1 MAAITLTLLIIII
14 ISLVIIQ
21 LNRGKKSD
29 TVFKPVVRD
38 EPPEIPVDDKKIER
52 AKDIVEKLDNDD
64 TISESTNKTIEVAK
78 KIIKQVETK
87 NTAIIAKVVKDQA
100 TAKKEASQAKV
111 VETQKKLKEL
121 DIKAAQSLQKIKSQR
136 DTVSKIN
143 TALDEVF
150 IRSQQEVA
158 EQEEKARLLKEEM
171 EEKKRQAELRIL
183 AAKQKA
189 EQAAKEKEE
198 RAAAF
203 KAKMEKYAEDKAAAE
218 AEVLE
223 KEKKAKQ
230 ARALEI
236 ALAKKAL
243 EAEAEAEMKR
253 VLEEQR
259 LLQEELK
266 EKELAE
272 LQEAEEVRQAQLEE
286 NRIQM
291 EEAKLK
297 REEQEAEA
305 AEAAEALAEKLQMEK
320 EEAEE
325 LRLAEEERLA
335 EIEAER
341 VAAEEE
347 AAAVLEE
354 ERQRQKE
361 MDAEAEELRLEQ
373 EDELRELEEERAA
386 EAAEAQEDYELEKT
400 EYDRLKDELAAE
412 EAEYLEDVKE
422 EARLSKLAY
431 DAEIAANTDDQSS
444 ALAENLTESETAA
457 ERLVE
462 QVEEIQETANTEAET
477 ATSLSESGTPR
488 AISGTTA
495 VAEPLKF
502 FCLSP
507 EPVPKLDENGNTIG
521 YYAYGDDMRD
531 INQPTTIPEERCE
544 QKRGVFDGQGNQIQG
559 AAAMGQSET
568 IETICTTH
576 YVPNPAYVPPSDW
589 DGVMDKEK
597 CDTIQGFNWKKRE
610 QVKLELT
617 EEQLKVVRL
626 RNRVSFLKMKLTI
639 SLTGWGITLTD
650 TEKQELA
657 EATEFLKSFD
667 ARNQAALGRVEF
679 KLGLPGYPYDPDGE
693 TSSHCVHDESDT
705 TFANVQ
711 NCITAGGYA
720 HHGTYTDEKM
730 LATLPLAEKAL
741 AVLAQETEEREA
753 RIKENDQRAY
763 QAMKQNEQRMADF
776 RARKERERAAY
787 LESLRRDCE
796 YEYSKTIKYGLAQYR
811 EAIKKS
817 ANAQFPQGTPKARAD
832 AQKLLGFDPSAQEC
846 RPCDPFTKEYLHI
859 IQEPSDPGKKSCPTE
874 KIRKTPC
881 TPVISCSEYTEK
893 MNATTRARHE
903 ALLALETKN
912 KAELKDLLVFARA
925 ESKARGSYE
934 RQVKRIDTVV
944 TASQKTRY
952 DTAVAEKKKAW
963 DDAKKKYNEEG
974 QKLFSAYYDEVVAIP
989 QQLQYCDIRQLTPN
1003 PFSLIRTKREDSLNK
1018 KYFGN
1023 DLPYDYAIR
1032 GEGVYI
1038 APEKFAILASTLP
1051 LKNLPRC
1058 GGSRFSGGIVRT
1070 GGPGSLKVE
1079 NGATSVTSTRSG
1091 ATIIDQYYGTC
1102 SVDAK
1107 EKYGNTYK
1115 GSGGNW
1121 AAVYDSGHGTTYILE
1136 KRRANRYSNGRVEH
1150 AKQEGSFAI
1159 EPGGKLVLL
1168 NAKTPTK
1175 EVHRTDENGNKLY
1188 AQKTVRTYNRCKTKV
1203 GRYKRCRGG
1212 YDYSR
1217 ENDTTKPI
1225 KEYTYY
1231 TRQSQRKELYNF
1243 NDTSKGYT
1251 LIANFATK
1259 DFWLVCTDGRYYSV
1273 ANNNVRRLDSSLK
1286 CKITQPVISNAI
1298 GGFKGMKKH
1307 IAQCFDRGG
1316 APGCTDVY
1324 RKRSRLETVMNDFKR
1339 ARYQGTVIYEN

>member
-1 MAAITLTLLIIII
+1 MVSAILTLLILITIG
-14 ISLVIIQ
+14 LVIIE
-21 LNRGKKSD
+21 LNHKKMD
-29 TVFKPVVRD
+29 NMFKPVVQD
-38 EPPEIPVDDKKIER
+38 EPLEIPVDVVKIER
-52 AKDIVEKLDNDD
+52 AKVIVDKLESGD
-64 TISESTNKTIEVAK
+64 TISETTDKTIEAAK
-78 KIIKQVETK
+78 KVIRQVETK
-87 NTAIIAKVVKDQA
+87 NTAIIAKTVKMQA
-100 TAKKEASQAKV
+100 TAKKEKSQAKV
-111 VETQKKLKEL
+111 VETQNKLKEL
-121 DIKAAQSLQKIKSQR
+121 DIKAAQSLQKIKTKR

-143 TALDEVF
+143 TALEEVVT
-150 IRSQQEVA
+150 RSQKEID

-171 EEKKRQAELRIL
+171 EEKKRQADLRIL
-183 AAKQKA
+183 AAKHKA
-189 EQAAKEKEE
+189 EQEKKEKEE

-203 KAKMEKYAEDKAAAE
+203 RDKMAKYAEDKAAAE

-243 EAEAEAEMKR
+243 EDEAAAEMKR

-259 LLQEELK
+259 MLQEELK
-266 EKELAE
+266 EGELRQIE
-272 LQEAEEVRQAQLEE
+272 EAEEARQVQLEE
-286 NRIQM
+286 NRVQM

-297 REEQEAEA
+297 REEEEAAA
-305 AEAAEALAEKLQMEK
+305 AEAAAALAEQIQMEK

-341 VAAEEE
+341 LAAEEE
-347 AAAVLEE
+347 AAAILEE
-354 ERQRQKE
+354 ERQRQEE
-361 MDAEAEELRLEQ
+361 MDKEAEELRLEQ
-373 EDELRELEEERAA
+373 EEEIRILEEERAA
-386 EAAEAQEDYELEKT
+386 EAAEALEDYELERK
-400 EYDRLKDELAAE
+400 EYEKLQEELKKE
-412 EAEYLEDVKE
+412 EEEYLENVEE
-422 EARLSKLAY
+422 EARLSKISY
-431 DAEIAANTDDQSS
+431 DAEIAADQADQED
-444 ALAENLTESETAA
+444 ALDEKRSESETAA
-457 ERLVE
+457 EELVE
-462 QVEEIQETANTEAET
+462 RVENIQESANVEAET
-477 ATSLSESGTPR
+477 ATSLSEASVSRPSRG
-488 AISGTTA
+488 ITA

-507 EPVPKLDENGNTIG
+507 EPVPKLDDNGNTIG
-521 YYAYGDDMRD
+521 YYAYGDNMRD
-531 INQPTTIPEERCE
+531 INQPMTIPEERCE
-544 QKRGVFDGQGNQIQG
+544 EKRGVFDGQGNEIKG

-568 IETICTTH
+568 TETICTTH

-597 CDTIQGFNWKKRE
+597 CDSIQGFNWKKRE
-610 QVKLELT
+610 QVKFELT
-617 EEQLKVVRL
+617 GEQEKVVRL
-626 RNRVSFLKMKLTI
+626 RNRVSFLNIKLNPSI
-639 SLTGWGITLTD
+639 MNLGIRLTD
-650 TEKQELA
+650 AEKQELA
-657 EATEFLKSFD
+657 EAKEFLKSFD

-693 TSSHCVHDESDT
+693 TSSHCLHDESDT
-705 TFANVQ
+705 TFTNVQ
-711 NCITAGGYA
+711 NCITAGGYL

-741 AVLAQETEEREA
+741 AILAKETEEREA
-753 RIKENDQRAY
+753 RMKANNQLAY
-763 QAMKQNEQRMADF
+763 QAMKQNEQKMADY
-776 RARKERERAAY
+776 RARKGRERAAY

-817 ANAQFPQGTPKARAD
+817 ANALFPQGTPKARAD
-832 AQKLLGFDPSAQEC
+832 AEKLLTFDPSAQEC

-859 IQEPSDPGKKSCPTE
+859 IKEPSDPGKKSCPTE

-912 KAELKDLLVFARA
+912 KGELKDLLVFARA
-925 ESKARGSYE
+925 ESKARDSYE
-934 RQVKRIDTVV
+934 RQVKRIDTVI

-989 QQLQYCDIRQLTPN
+989 QQLHYCNIRQLTPN

-1023 DLPYDYAIR
+1023 DLPYDYAIK
-1032 GEGVYI
+1032 GEGDYI

-1051 LKNLPRC
+1051 LKNLPAC
-1058 GGSRFSGGIVRT
+1058 GGSRFSGGIVTT
-1070 GGPGSLKVE
+1070 GGPGSLVVKD
-1079 NGATSVTSTRSG
+1079 GATSVTSTRSD
-1091 ATIIDQYYGTC
+1091 ATIKDSYYGTC
-1102 SVDAK
+1102 SADAK
-1107 EKYGNTYK
+1107 EKFGNTYK
-1115 GSGGNW
+1115 SSGGNW

-1136 KRRANRYSNGRVEH
+1136 KRRASKYFNGRVEH

-1159 EPGGKLVLL
+1159 EPGGKLVLIH
-1168 NAKTPTK
+1168 AKTPTK
-1175 EVHRTDENGNKLY
+1175 EIHRQDENGKKLY
-1188 AQKTVRTYNRCKTKV
+1188 GQKTVRTYNSCKTRV
-1203 GRYKRCRGG
+1203 GKNKQCRGG

-1217 ENDTTKPI
+1217 VDDTTKPV

-1231 TRQSQRKELYNF
+1231 TRWSNRKELYNF
-1243 NDTSKGYT
+1243 NDTGKGYT
-1251 LIANFATK
+1251 LIANFDTK
-1259 DFWLVCTDGRYYSV
+1259 DFWLICTDGRYYSV
-1273 ANNNVRRLDSSLK
+1273 ANNNVQRLDSSLK

-1307 IAQCFDRGG
+1307 IAECFDREG

-1324 RKRSRLETVMNDFKR
+1324 RERSRLETVMSDFRR
-1339 ARYQGTVIYEN
+1339 AGYQGTVIYEN

>member
-1 MAAITLTLLIIII
+1 MVTVTLTLLILVIIG
-14 ISLVIIQ
+14 LVIIQ

-29 TVFKPVVRD
+29 TVFKPVVQD

-52 AKDIVEKLDNDD
+52 AKSIVEKLESVDD
-64 TISESTNKTIEVAK
+64 SSVSTGETVEAAK

-100 TAKKEASQAKV
+100 TAKKEASQAKIA
-111 VETQKKLKEL
+111 ETQQKLKEL

-143 TALDEVF
+143 TALDEVAA
-150 IRSQQEVA
+150 RAQQETE

-183 AAKQKA
+183 VAKQKA
-189 EQAAKEKEE
+189 EQTAKEKEE

-354 ERQRQKE
+354 ERQRQEE

-386 EAAEAQEDYELEKT
+386 EAAEAQEDYELERA
-400 EYDRLKDELAAE
+400 EYDRLEEELATE
-412 EAEYLEDVKE
+412 EAQYLEDVKE

-431 DAEIAANTDDQSS
+431 DAEIAANEDDQSS
-444 ALAENLTESETAA
+444 ALAENLTESEAAA
-457 ERLVE
+457 EELAER
-462 QVEEIQETANTEAET
+462 VEEIQDTANAEAET
-477 ATSLSESGTPR
+477 ATSLSEAGVYRPSRG
-488 AISGTTA
+488 ITA

-521 YYAYGDDMRD
+521 YYAYGDNMRD
-531 INQPTTIPEERCE
+531 INQPMTIPEERCE
-544 QKRGVFDGQGNQIQG
+544 EKSGVFDGQGNEIKG
-559 AAAMGQSET
+559 AAAMGRSET
-568 IETICTTH
+568 TETICTTH

-597 CDTIQGFNWKKRE
+597 CDSIQGFNWKKRE

-617 EEQLKVVRL
+617 EEQVKVVRL
-626 RNRVSFLKMKLTI
+626 RNRVSFLNMKLSPSI
-639 SLTGWGITLTD
+639 INLGIRLTD
-650 TEKQELA
+650 AEKQELA
-657 EATEFLKSFD
+657 EAKEFLKSFD

-679 KLGLPGYPYDPDGE
+679 KLGLPGYPYNPDGE

-711 NCITAGGYA
+711 NCIAAGGYA

-741 AVLAQETEEREA
+741 AILAKETEEREA
-753 RIKENDQRAY
+753 RMKENNQRAY
-763 QAMKQNEQRMADF
+763 QAMKQNEQKMADY

-817 ANAQFPQGTPKARAD
+817 ANALFPQGTPKARAA
-832 AQKLLGFDPSAQEC
+832 AQKLLVIDTSAQEC

-859 IQEPSDPGKKSCPTE
+859 IKEPSDPGKKSCPTE

-881 TPVISCSEYTEK
+881 TPVISCSEYTGK
-893 MNATTRARHE
+893 MNATTRARHG
-903 ALLALETKN
+903 ALLALETNN
-912 KAELKDLLVFARA
+912 KGKLKDLLVFARA
-925 ESKARGSYE
+925 ESKARDSYE

-952 DTAVAEKKKAW
+952 DTAVAEKKKVW

-974 QKLFSAYYDEVVAIP
+974 QKLFSAYYGEVVSIP
-989 QQLQYCDIRQLTPN
+989 QQLQYCHIRQLTPN

-1023 DLPYDYAIR
+1023 DLPYDYAIK
-1032 GEGVYI
+1032 GEGDYI

-1058 GGSRFSGGIVRT
+1058 GGSRFSGDPVRT
-1070 GGPGSLKVE
+1070 GGPGSLKVKD
-1079 NGATSVTSTRSG
+1079 GATSVTSTRSG
-1091 ATIIDQYYGTC
+1091 ASIHDHYYGTC

-1107 EKYGNTYK
+1107 ENYGNTYK
-1115 GSGGNW
+1115 SPGGNW
-1121 AAVYDSGHGTTYILE
+1121 AAVYDSSDGTTYILE
-1136 KRRANRYSNGRVEH
+1136 ERLANRYSNGRVEH

-1168 NAKTPTK
+1168 HAKTPTK
-1175 EVHRTDENGNKLY
+1175 ETHRQDGNGKKLY
-1188 AQKTVRTYNRCKTKV
+1188 LQKTVRTYNRCKTRV
-1203 GRYKRCRGG
+1203 GRYKQCRGG
-1212 YDYSR
+1212 YDFSR
-1217 ENDTTKPI
+1217 EDDTTKPI
-1225 KEYTYY
+1225 KDYTYY

-1243 NDTSKGYT
+1243 NDKSKGYT
-1251 LIANFATK
+1251 LIANFDTK
-1259 DFWLVCTDGRYYSV
+1259 DFWLICTDGRYYSV

-1307 IAQCFDRGG
+1307 IAECLDRNG

-1324 RKRSRLETVMNDFKR
+1324 GKLARLETVMSGYRR
-1339 ARYQGTVIYEN
+1339 AGYQGTAIYEK

>member
-1 MAAITLTLLIIII
+1 MVTVTLTLLILVIIG
-14 ISLVIIQ
+14 LVIIQ

-29 TVFKPVVRD
+29 TVFKPVVQD

-52 AKDIVEKLDNDD
+52 AKSIVEKLESVDD
-64 TISESTNKTIEVAK
+64 SSVSTGETVEAAK
-78 KIIKQVETK
+78 KVIKQVETK
-87 NTAIIAKVVKDQA
+87 NTAIIAKAVKDQA

-111 VETQKKLKEL
+111 VETQQKLKEL
-121 DIKAAQSLQKIKSQR
+121 DIKAAQSLQKIKTKR

-143 TALDEVF
+143 TALEEVAA
-150 IRSQQEVA
+150 RAQQETE

-259 LLQEELK
+259 ILQEELK

-272 LQEAEEVRQAQLEE
+272 LQEAEEARQAQLEE
-286 NRIQM
+286 NRVQM

-297 REEQEAEA
+297 REEEEAAA
-305 AEAAEALAEKLQMEK
+305 AEAAAALAETIQMEK

-354 ERQRQKE
+354 ERQRQEE

-373 EDELRELEEERAA
+373 EEELRILEEERAA
-386 EAAEAQEDYELEKT
+386 EAAEALEDYELERE
-400 EYDRLKDELAAE
+400 EYKRLQEELKKDEE
-412 EAEYLEDVKE
+412 EYLEDAKE
-422 EARLSKLAY
+422 EARLSQISH
-431 DAEIAANTDDQSS
+431 DADIAANEQEQS
-444 ALAENLTESETAA
+444 AALDENLAESEATA
-457 ERLVE
+457 EELVKR
-462 QVEEIQETANTEAET
+462 VEEIQETANTEAET
-477 ATSLSESGTPR
+477 ATSLSETGVSRPSRG
-488 AISGTTA
+488 ITA

-507 EPVPKLDENGNTIG
+507 EPVPKLDDNGNTIG

-531 INQPTTIPEERCE
+531 INQPMTIPEERCE
-544 QKRGVFDGQGNQIQG
+544 EKRGVFDGQGNEIKG

-568 IETICTTH
+568 TETICTTH

-597 CDTIQGFNWKKRE
+597 CDSIQGFNWKKRE
-610 QVKLELT
+610 QVKYELT
-617 EEQLKVVRL
+617 EEQEKVVRL
-626 RNRVSFLKMKLTI
+626 RNRVSFLNMKLI
-639 SLTGWGITLTD
+639 PSLANLGIRLTD
-650 TEKQELA
+650 AEKQELA
-657 EATEFLKSFD
+657 EAKEFLKSFD

-679 KLGLPGYPYDPDGE
+679 KLGLPGYPYNPDGE

-711 NCITAGGYA
+711 NCIAAGGYA

-741 AVLAQETEEREA
+741 AILAKETEEREA
-753 RIKENDQRAY
+753 RMKANNRLAY
-763 QAMKQNEQRMADF
+763 QAMKQNEQKMADY
-776 RARKERERAAY
+776 RARKARERAAY
-787 LESLRRDCE
+787 LESLRHDCE
-796 YEYSKTIKYGLAQYR
+796 YEYSKTVKYGLAQYR

-817 ANAQFPQGTPKARAD
+817 ANALFPQGTPKARAD
-832 AQKLLGFDPSAQEC
+832 AQKLLVFDPSAQEC

-859 IQEPSDPGKKSCPTE
+859 IKEPSDPGKKSCPTE
-874 KIRKTPC
+874 KIRKTSC
-881 TPVISCSEYTEK
+881 TPVISCSEYTQK
-893 MNATTRARHE
+893 MNARTRARHE
-903 ALLALETKN
+903 ALMALETKN
-912 KAELKDLLVFARA
+912 KGVLKDLLVFARA

-934 RQVKRIDTVV
+934 RQVKRIDTVI

-989 QQLQYCDIRQLTPN
+989 QQLHYCHIRQLTPN

-1023 DLPYDYAIR
+1023 DLPYDYAIK
-1032 GEGVYI
+1032 GEGDYI

-1058 GGSRFSGGIVRT
+1058 GGNRFSGNVVKT
-1070 GGPGSLKVE
+1070 GGPGSLVVKD
-1079 NGATSVTSTRSG
+1079 GATSVTSTRSG
-1091 ATIIDQYYGTC
+1091 ATIKDSYYGTC
-1102 SVDAK
+1102 SADAK

-1115 GSGGNW
+1115 SSGGNW
-1121 AAVYDSGHGTTYILE
+1121 AAVYDSGHGKTYILE
-1136 KRRANRYSNGRVEH
+1136 KRRATRYFNGRVEH

-1168 NAKTPTK
+1168 HAKTPTK
-1175 EVHRTDENGNKLY
+1175 EIHRQDENGKKLY
-1188 AQKTVRTYNRCKTKV
+1188 GQKTVRTYNRCKTRV
-1203 GRYKRCRGG
+1203 GKYKRCRGG

-1217 ENDTTKPI
+1217 EDDTTKPV

-1231 TRQSQRKELYNF
+1231 TRWSNRKELYDF
-1243 NDTSKGYT
+1243 NDKSKGYT
-1251 LIANFATK
+1251 LIANFDTK
-1259 DFWLVCTDGRYYSV
+1259 DFWLICTDGRYYSV

-1307 IAQCFDRGG
+1307 IAECFDREG

-1324 RKRSRLETVMNDFKR
+1324 RERSRLETVMSDFRR
-1339 ARYQGTVIYEN
+1339 AGYQGTVIYEN

>member
-1 MAAITLTLLIIII
+1 MVTAILTLLILITVG
-14 ISLVIIQ
+14 LVIIQ
-21 LNRGKKSD
+21 LRGSKNVD
-29 TVFKPVVRD
+29 DNLKPVVQN
-38 EPPEIPVDDKKIER
+38 EPLEIPVDDVKIER
-52 AKDIVEKLDNDD
+52 AKSIVEKLESVDD
-64 TISESTNKTIEVAK
+64 SSVSTGETVEAAK

-87 NTAIIAKVVKDQA
+87 NTAIIAKVVKDQV
-100 TAKKEASQAKV
+100 TAKREASQAKV
-111 VETQKKLKEL
+111 VETQQKLKEL

-143 TALDEVF
+143 TALDEVAA
-150 IRSQQEVA
+150 RAQQETE

-320 EEAEE
+320 EEVEE

-373 EDELRELEEERAA
+373 EDEIRELEEERAA
-386 EAAEAQEDYELEKT
+386 EAAEAQEDYELERA
-400 EYDRLKDELAAE
+400 EYDRLKEELETE
-412 EAEYLEDVKE
+412 EAQYLEDVKE
-422 EARLSKLAY
+422 EARLSQISY
-431 DAEIAANTDDQSS
+431 DADIAANEQEQSAALDQ
-444 ALAENLTESETAA
+444 NLSESDAAA
-457 ERLVE
+457 ERLVQ
-462 QVEEIQETANTEAET
+462 QVDNIQESANVAAET
-477 ATSLSESGTPR
+477 ATSLSESGTPQ
-488 AISGTTA
+488 STGTATA
-495 VAEPLKF
+495 AEPLKF

-507 EPVPKLDENGNTIG
+507 DPVPKLDDNGNETG
-521 YYAYGDDMRD
+521 EYYAYGDDMRD
-531 INQPTTIPEERCE
+531 PNQPTTIPEERCE
-544 QKRGVFDGQGNQIQG
+544 EKYGAFDGDGNRIRGRG
-559 AAAMGQSET
+559 AIGREEWT
-568 IETICTTH
+568 TVCTTH
-576 YVPNPAYVPPSDW
+576 YVPNPGYVPPSDW
-589 DGVMDKEK
+589 DGIMDKEK
-597 CDTIQGFNWKKRE
+597 CDSIDGFNWTQRE
-610 QVKLELT
+610 
-617 EEQLKVVRL
+617 
-626 RNRVSFLKMKLTI
+626 
-639 SLTGWGITLTD
+639 G
-650 TEKQELA
+650 
-657 EATEFLKSFD
+657 
-667 ARNQAALGRVEF
+667 
-679 KLGLPGYPYDPDGE
+679 
-693 TSSHCVHDESDT
+693 TSSSQCLHDASDT
-705 TFANVQ
+705 SFAKVT
-711 NCITAGGYA
+711 NCITAGGYS
-720 HHGTYTDEKM
+720 HHGSYTDQKILDTMSRMDRWKTLREQANKEREKKR
-730 LATLPLAEKAL
+730 LETKRRAL
-741 AVLAQETEEREA
+741 AA
-753 RIKENDQRAY
+753 I
-763 QAMKQNEQRMADF
+763 KQNEDRLA
-776 RARKERERAAY
+776 AYKERVEKERAAY
-787 LESLRRDCE
+787 LESLRHDCE
-796 YEYSKTIKYGLAQYR
+796 YQYSKTVKTGLKSYI

-817 ANAQFPQGTPKARAD
+817 ATALHPQGTPKGRAD
-832 AQKLLGFDPSAQEC
+832 AQKLLGYDPSAQEC

-859 IQEPSDPGKKSCPTE
+859 IKEPSDPGKKSCPTE
-874 KIRKTPC
+874 NPRKTPC
-881 TPVISCSEYTEK
+881 TPVISCAEYTQK

-903 ALLALETKN
+903 ALLTLETKN

-934 RQVKRIDTVV
+934 RQVKRINTVV

-952 DTAVAEKKKAW
+952 DTAVAEKKKVW

-974 QKLFSAYYDEVVAIP
+974 QKLFDAYYDEVVAIP
-989 QQLQYCDIRQLTPN
+989 QQLQYCNIRSLTPN
-1003 PFSLIRTKREDSLNK
+1003 DFQLTTKAREDSLNK

-1023 DLPYDYAIR
+1023 ASPYDYTVR

-1038 APEKFAILASTLP
+1038 APDKFAILASTLP
-1051 LKNLPRC
+1051 LKNLPRSC
-1058 GGSRFSGGIVRT
+1058 GGNRFSGSPVANN
-1070 GGPGSLKVE
+1070 GPGYLSPPS
-1079 NGATSVTSTRSG
+1079 GSSVVVSSKSNEKIR
-1091 ATIIDQYYGTC
+1091 DNYYGTC
-1102 SVDAK
+1102 TVDAK
-1107 EKYGNTYK
+1107 EKYGTTLK
-1115 GSGGNW
+1115 SSGGNY
-1121 AAVYDSGHGTTYILE
+1121 AAVYDSNLGTTYILE
-1136 KRRANRYSNGRVEH
+1136 KRRASRYFNGRVEH
-1150 AKQEGSFAI
+1150 AKQQGSFAI

-1168 NAKTPTK
+1168 HAKK
-1175 EVHRTDENGNKLY
+1175 ARDEVHLKDGNGNLLY
-1188 AQKTVRTYNRCKTKV
+1188 GKKTTRTYDRCIRRV
-1203 GRYKRCRGG
+1203 GRMKRCQGG
-1212 YDYSR
+1212 YKYGQV
-1217 ENDTTKPI
+1217 NDTTKPV
-1225 KEYTYY
+1225 KRYTYHP
-1231 TRQSQRKELYNF
+1231 RQSQRTELYNF

-1259 DFWLVCTDGRYYSV
+1259 DFWLISTDGRYYSV

-1286 CKITQPVISNAI
+1286 CKITKPVISNAI
-1298 GGFKGMKKH
+1298 GGFRGMKKH
-1307 IAQCFDRGG
+1307 IAECFDRGSN
-1316 APGCTDVY
+1316 AGCTDVY
-1324 RKRSRLETVMNDFKR
+1324 GKLARLDSVIGGYNRSRYMGVNI
-1339 ARYQGTVIYEN
+1339 YQK

>member
-1 MAAITLTLLIIII
+1 MVTVTLTLLILVIIG
-14 ISLVIIQ
+14 LVIIQ

-29 TVFKPVVRD
+29 TVFKPVVQD

-52 AKDIVEKLDNDD
+52 AKSIVEKLESVDD
-64 TISESTNKTIEVAK
+64 SSVSTGETVEAAK

-100 TAKKEASQAKV
+100 TAKKEASQAKIA
-111 VETQKKLKEL
+111 ETQQKLKEL

-143 TALDEVF
+143 TALDEVAA
-150 IRSQQEVA
+150 RAQQETE

-305 AEAAEALAEKLQMEK
+305 AEAAEAFAEKLQMEK

-354 ERQRQKE
+354 ERQRQEE

-386 EAAEAQEDYELEKT
+386 EAAEAQEDYELERV
-400 EYDRLKDELAAE
+400 EYDRLKEELATD
-412 EAEYLEDVKE
+412 EAQYLEDAKE
-422 EARLSKLAY
+422 EARLSQISY
-431 DAEIAANTDDQSS
+431 DADIAANEQEQSATLDQN
-444 ALAENLTESETAA
+444 LAESEASA
-457 ERLVE
+457 EELVE
-462 QVEEIQETANTEAET
+462 RVEEIQETANAEAET
-477 ATSLSESGTPR
+477 ATSLSESGVSRPSR
-488 AISGTTA
+488 GITA

-507 EPVPKLDENGNTIG
+507 EPVPKLDDNGNTIG
-521 YYAYGDDMRD
+521 YYAYGDHMRD

-544 QKRGVFDGQGNQIQG
+544 EKSGVFDGQGNEIKG
-559 AAAMGQSET
+559 AAAVGRSET
-568 IETICTTH
+568 TETICTTH

-597 CDTIQGFNWKKRE
+597 CDSIQGFNWKKRE
-610 QVKLELT
+610 QVKYDLT
-617 EEQLKVVRL
+617 EEQMKVVRL
-626 RNRVSFLKMKLTI
+626 RNRVSFLNIKLSP
-639 SLTGWGITLTD
+639 SLINLGIRLTD
-650 TEKQELA
+650 AEKQELA
-657 EATEFLKSFD
+657 EAKEFLKSFD

-679 KLGLPGYPYDPDGE
+679 KLGLPGYPYNPGGE

-711 NCITAGGYA
+711 NCIAAGGYA

-741 AVLAQETEEREA
+741 AILAKETEEREA
-753 RIKENDQRAY
+753 RMKANNQLAY
-763 QAMKQNEQRMADF
+763 QAMKQNEQIMADY

-796 YEYSKTIKYGLAQYR
+796 YQYSKTVKTGLKNYI

-817 ANAQFPQGTPKARAD
+817 ATTLHPKGTPKARAD
-832 AQKLLGFDPSAQEC
+832 AEKLLGYDPSAQEC

-859 IQEPSDPGKKSCPTE
+859 IKEPSDPGKKSCPTE

-912 KAELKDLLVFARA
+912 KSELKDLLVFARA
-925 ESKARGSYE
+925 ESKARSSYE
-934 RQVKRIDTVV
+934 RQVKRIDTVI

-989 QQLQYCDIRQLTPN
+989 QQLHYCHIRQLTPN

-1023 DLPYDYAIR
+1023 DLPYDYAIK
-1032 GEGVYI
+1032 GEGDYI

-1058 GGSRFSGGIVRT
+1058 GGSRFSGGIVAT
-1070 GGPGSLKVE
+1070 GGPGSLVVKD
-1079 NGATSVTSTRSG
+1079 GATSVTSTRSG
-1091 ATIIDQYYGTC
+1091 ATIKDSYYGTC
-1102 SVDAK
+1102 SADAK
-1107 EKYGNTYK
+1107 EKFGNTYK
-1115 GSGGNW
+1115 SSGGNW
-1121 AAVYDSGHGTTYILE
+1121 AAVYDSSHGTTYILE
-1136 KRRANRYSNGRVEH
+1136 KRRANKYFNGRVEH

-1159 EPGGKLVLL
+1159 EPGGKLVLIH
-1168 NAKTPTK
+1168 AKTPTK
-1175 EVHRTDENGNKLY
+1175 EIHRQDGNGKKLY
-1188 AQKTVRTYNRCKTKV
+1188 VQKTVRTYNSCKTRV
-1203 GRYKRCRGG
+1203 GKYKRCRGG

-1217 ENDTTKPI
+1217 ADDTTKPI
-1225 KEYTYY
+1225 KDYTYY
-1231 TRQSQRKELYNF
+1231 TRGSNRKELYNF
-1243 NDTSKGYT
+1243 NDKGKGYT
-1251 LIANFATK
+1251 LIANFDTK
-1259 DFWLVCTDGRYYSV
+1259 DFWLICTDGRYYSV
-1273 ANNNVRRLDSSLK
+1273 TNNNVRRLDSSLK

-1316 APGCTDVY
+1316 VPGCTDVY
-1324 RKRSRLETVMNDFKR
+1324 GKRSRLETVMGDFNR
-1339 ARYQGTVIYEN
+1339 AGYQGTVIYEK

>member
-1 MAAITLTLLIIII
+1 MVTVTLTLLILVIIG
-14 ISLVIIQ
+14 LVIIQ
-21 LNRGKKSD
+21 LNRGNKSD
-29 TVFKPVVRD
+29 TVFKPVVQD

-52 AKDIVEKLDNDD
+52 AKSIVEKLESVDD
-64 TISESTNKTIEVAK
+64 ISVSTGETVEAAK

-87 NTAIIAKVVKDQA
+87 NTAIIAKVVKDQV

-111 VETQKKLKEL
+111 VETQQKLKEL

-143 TALDEVF
+143 TALDEVAA
-150 IRSQQEVA
+150 RAQQETE

-223 KEKKAKQ
+223 KEKKAEQ

-259 LLQEELK
+259 LLYEELK

-286 NRIQM
+286 NRILM

-361 MDAEAEELRLEQ
+361 MDAAAEELRLEQ

-386 EAAEAQEDYELEKT
+386 EAAQAQEDYELERV
-400 EYDRLKDELAAE
+400 EYDRLKEELAAE
-412 EAEYLEDVKE
+412 EAQYLEDVKE
-422 EARLSKLAY
+422 EARISKLAY
-431 DAEIAANTDDQSS
+431 DAEIAANEDDQSS
-444 ALAENLTESETAA
+444 ALAENLAESEAAA
-457 ERLVE
+457 EELVE
-462 QVEEIQETANTEAET
+462 RVEEIQETANAEADT
-477 ATSLSESGTPR
+477 ATSLSEAGVSRPSRG
-488 AISGTTA
+488 ITA
-495 VAEPLKF
+495 VAELPKF

-507 EPVPKLDENGNTIG
+507 EPIPKLDDNGNTIG
-521 YYAYGDDMRD
+521 YYAYGDYMRD
-531 INQPTTIPEERCE
+531 INQPMTIPEERCE
-544 QKRGVFDGQGNQIQG
+544 D
-559 AAAMGQSET
+559 
-568 IETICTTH
+568 ICTTH

-597 CDTIQGFNWKKRE
+597 CDSIQGFNWKKRE

-617 EEQLKVVRL
+617 EEQMKVVML
-626 RNRVSFLKMKLTI
+626 RNRVSFLNTI
-639 SLTGWGITLTD
+639 PNLAYLGIRLTD
-650 TEKQELA
+650 AQKQELA
-657 EATEFLKSFD
+657 EAKEFLKSFD

-679 KLGLPGYPYDPDGE
+679 KLGLPGYPYNPGAE
-693 TSSHCVHDESDT
+693 TSSHCLHDESDT
-705 TFANVQ
+705 TFTNVQ

-720 HHGTYTDEKM
+720 HYGTYTDEKM

-741 AVLAQETEEREA
+741 AILAEETEKREA
-753 RIKENDQRAY
+753 RMKANNQQAY
-763 QAMKQNEQRMADF
+763 QATKQNEQKMADY
-776 RARKERERAAY
+776 RAQKERERAAH

-796 YEYSKTIKYGLAQYR
+796 YEYSKTIKYGLAEYR

-817 ANAQFPQGTPKARAD
+817 ANALFPQGTPKARAD
-832 AQKLLGFDPSAQEC
+832 AEKLLAFDTSAQEC

-859 IQEPSDPGKKSCPTE
+859 IKEPSDPGKKSCPTE

-912 KAELKDLLVFARA
+912 KDELKDLLVFARA
-925 ESKARGSYE
+925 ESNARDSYE
-934 RQVKRIDTVV
+934 RQVKRIDTVI

-952 DTAVAEKKKAW
+952 DTAVAEKKKEW

-989 QQLQYCDIRQLTPN
+989 QQLHYCHIRQLTTN

-1023 DLPYDYAIR
+1023 DLPYDYAIK
-1032 GEGVYI
+1032 GEGDYI

-1051 LKNLPRC
+1051 LTNLPRC
-1058 GGSRFSGGIVRT
+1058 GESRFSGGIVVT
-1070 GGPGSLKVE
+1070 GGPGSLVVKD
-1079 NGATSVTSTRSG
+1079 GATSVTSTRSD
-1091 ATIIDQYYGTC
+1091 ATIGDSYYGTC

-1107 EKYGNTYK
+1107 EKFGNTYK
-1115 GSGGNW
+1115 SSGGNW

-1136 KRRANRYSNGRVEH
+1136 RRRADRYSNGRVEH

-1168 NAKTPTK
+1168 HAKTPTK
-1175 EVHRTDENGNKLY
+1175 ETHRQDGNGKKLY
-1188 AQKTVRTYNRCKTKV
+1188 GQKTVRTYNPCQTRV
-1203 GRYKRCRGG
+1203 GKNKQCRGG
-1212 YDYSR
+1212 YDYSSVD
-1217 ENDTTKPI
+1217 DTTKPV
-1225 KEYTYY
+1225 KDYTYY
-1231 TRQSQRKELYNF
+1231 TRSSNRKELYNF
-1243 NDTSKGYT
+1243 NDKSKGYT
-1251 LIANFATK
+1251 LIANFDTK
-1259 DFWLVCTDGRYYSV
+1259 DFWLICTDGRYYSV

-1307 IAQCFDRGG
+1307 IAQCFDREG

-1324 RKRSRLETVMNDFKR
+1324 SERSRLETVMSDFKR
-1339 ARYQGTVIYEN
+1339 AGYQGTVIYEN

>member
-1 MAAITLTLLIIII
+1 MVTAILTLLILITVG
-14 ISLVIIQ
+14 LVIIQ
-21 LNRGKKSD
+21 LKGSKNVD
-29 TVFKPVVRD
+29 DNFKPIVQD
-38 EPPEIPVDDKKIER
+38 ELLEIPVDDVKIER
-52 AKDIVEKLDNDD
+52 VKVIVEKLEDGD
-64 TISESTNKTIEVAK
+64 TNSESTDKTIEDAK
-78 KIIKQVETK
+78 KIIKRVEAK
-87 NTAIIAKVVKDQA
+87 NTAIIAKTVKVQA
-100 TAKKEASQAKV
+100 TMKKEASQAKV
-111 VETQKKLKEL
+111 LETQKKLKEL

-143 TALDEVF
+143 TALDEVAA
-150 IRSQQEVA
+150 RAQQETE

-305 AEAAEALAEKLQMEK
+305 AEAAEALAEKLQMDK

-386 EAAEAQEDYELEKT
+386 EAAEAQEDYELERV
-400 EYDRLKDELAAE
+400 EYDRLKEELETE
-412 EAEYLEDVKE
+412 EAQYLEDVKE

-431 DAEIAANTDDQSS
+431 DAEIAANEDDQSS
-444 ALAENLTESETAA
+444 ALAENLAESEATA
-457 ERLVE
+457 EELVE
-462 QVEEIQETANTEAET
+462 RVEEIQETANAEADT
-477 ATSLSESGTPR
+477 ATSLSEAGVSRPSPGN
-488 AISGTTA
+488 TA

-507 EPVPKLDENGNTIG
+507 EPVPKLDDNGNTIG

-531 INQPTTIPEERCE
+531 INQPMTIPEERCE
-544 QKRGVFDGQGNQIQG
+544 EKCGVFDGQGNEIRG
-559 AAAMGQSET
+559 AAAIGRSESC
-568 IETICTTH
+568 ENICTTH

-597 CDTIQGFNWKKRE
+597 CDSIQGFNWKKRE

-617 EEQLKVVRL
+617 EEQTKVVML
-626 RNRVSFLKMKLTI
+626 RNRVSVLNTMRKLASFGI
-639 SLTGWGITLTD
+639 SLTD
-650 TEKQELA
+650 AQKQELA
-657 EATEFLKSFD
+657 EAKEFLKSFD

-679 KLGLPGYPYDPDGE
+679 KLGLPGYPYNPGAE
-693 TSSHCVHDESDT
+693 TSSHCLHDESDT

-741 AVLAQETEEREA
+741 AILDKETGEREA
-753 RIKENDQRAY
+753 RIKANNQLAY
-763 QAMKQNEQRMADF
+763 QAMRQNEQRMADY
-776 RARKERERAAY
+776 RARMEKKREAY
-787 LESLRRDCE
+787 LESLRHDCE
-796 YEYSKTIKYGLAQYR
+796 YQYSKTVKTGLKSYI

-817 ANAQFPQGTPKARAD
+817 ATALHPQGTPKGRAD
-832 AQKLLGFDPSAQEC
+832 AQKLLGYDPSAQEC

-859 IQEPSDPGKKSCPTE
+859 IKQPSDPGKKSCPTE
-874 KIRKTPC
+874 NPRKTPC
-881 TPVISCSEYTEK
+881 TPVISCAEYTQK

-903 ALLALETKN
+903 ALLTLETKN

-934 RQVKRIDTVV
+934 RQVKRINTVV

-952 DTAVAEKKKAW
+952 DTAVAEKKKVW

-974 QKLFSAYYDEVVAIP
+974 QKLFDAYYDEVVAIP
-989 QQLQYCDIRQLTPN
+989 QQLQYCNIRSLTPN
-1003 PFSLIRTKREDSLNK
+1003 DFQLITKAREDSLNK

-1023 DLPYDYAIR
+1023 ASPYDYTVR

-1038 APEKFAILASTLP
+1038 APDKFAILASTLP

-1058 GGSRFSGGIVRT
+1058 GGNRFSGSPVVNN
-1070 GGPGSLKVE
+1070 GPGYLSP
-1079 NGATSVTSTRSG
+1079 SSG
-1091 ATIIDQYYGTC
+1091 SNVVVSNKSNAKIKDGYHGSC

-1107 EKYGNTYK
+1107 EKFGNTYK
-1115 GSGGNW
+1115 SSGGNY
-1121 AAVYDSGHGTTYILE
+1121 AAVYDSTRGTTYILE
-1136 KRRANRYSNGRVEH
+1136 KRRASRYFNGRVEH
-1150 AKQEGSFAI
+1150 AKQQGSFAI

-1168 NAKTPTK
+1168 HAKKATD
-1175 EVHRTDENGNKLY
+1175 EVHLKDENGNLLY
-1188 AQKTVRTYNRCKTKV
+1188 GKKSSRTYDKCIRRVGQYQRCQ
-1203 GRYKRCRGG
+1203 GG
-1212 YDYSR
+1212 YKYSWV
-1217 ENDTTKPI
+1217 NDTTKPI
-1225 KEYTYY
+1225 KSYTYH
-1231 TRQSQRKELYNF
+1231 TRESNRTELYNF

-1259 DFWLVCTDGRYYSV
+1259 DFWLISTDGRYYSV
-1273 ANNNVRRLDSSLK
+1273 ANDNVRRLDSSLK
-1286 CKITQPVISNAI
+1286 CKITKPVISNAI
-1298 GGFKGMKKH
+1298 GGFRGMKKH
-1307 IAQCFDRGG
+1307 IAECFDRGTN
-1316 APGCTDVY
+1316 AGCADVY
-1324 RKRSRLETVMNDFKR
+1324 GKLARLDTVMSGFTR
-1339 ARYQGTVIYEN
+1339 ARYMGVNIYQK

>member
-1 MAAITLTLLIIII
+1 MVTVTLTLLIIVII
-14 ISLVIIQ
+14 GLVIIQ

-29 TVFKPVVRD
+29 TVFKPVVQD

-52 AKDIVEKLDNDD
+52 AKSIVEKLESVDD
-64 TISESTNKTIEVAK
+64 SSVSTGETVEAAK

-87 NTAIIAKVVKDQA
+87 NTAIIAKVVKDKA

-111 VETQKKLKEL
+111 VETQQKLKEL

-143 TALDEVF
+143 TALDEVAA
-150 IRSQQEVA
+150 RAQQETE

-218 AEVLE
+218 AELLE

-266 EKELAE
+266 EKELAQ

-386 EAAEAQEDYELEKT
+386 EAAEAQEDYELERV
-400 EYDRLKDELAAE
+400 EYDRLKEELATE
-412 EAEYLEDVKE
+412 EAQYLEDVKE

-431 DAEIAANTDDQSS
+431 DAEIAANEDDQSS
-444 ALAENLTESETAA
+444 ALAENLAESEATAEA
-457 ERLVE
+457 LVE
-462 QVEEIQETANTEAET
+462 RVEEIQETANAEADT
-477 ATSLSESGTPR
+477 ATSLSEAGVSRPSRG
-488 AISGTTA
+488 ITA

-507 EPVPKLDENGNTIG
+507 EPVPKLDDNGNTIG

-544 QKRGVFDGQGNQIQG
+544 EKCGVFDGQGNEIRG
-559 AAAMGQSET
+559 AAAMGRSESC
-568 IETICTTH
+568 ENICTTH
-576 YVPNPAYVPPSDW
+576 YVPNPAYVAPSDW

-597 CDTIQGFNWKKRE
+597 CDSIQGFNWKKRE

-626 RNRVSFLKMKLTI
+626 RNRVSFLNMKLTLRYLGI
-639 SLTGWGITLTD
+639 SLTD
-650 TEKQELA
+650 AEKQELA
-657 EATEFLKSFD
+657 EAKEFLKSFD

-679 KLGLPGYPYDPDGE
+679 KLGLPGYPYNPDGE

-741 AVLAQETEEREA
+741 AILAKETEEREA
-753 RIKENDQRAY
+753 RMKENNQRAY
-763 QAMKQNEQRMADF
+763 EAMKQNEQKMADY
-776 RARKERERAAY
+776 RARAERERAAY

-796 YEYSKTIKYGLAQYR
+796 YEYSKTIKYGLADYR
-811 EAIKKS
+811 AAIKKS
-817 ANAQFPQGTPKARAD
+817 ANALFPQGTPEARAD

-859 IQEPSDPGKKSCPTE
+859 IKEPSDPGKKSCPTE

-912 KAELKDLLVFARA
+912 KGELKDLLVFARA

-934 RQVKRIDTVV
+934 RQVKRIDTVI

-989 QQLQYCDIRQLTPN
+989 QQLHYCHIRQLTPN

-1032 GEGVYI
+1032 GEGDYI

-1058 GGSRFSGGIVRT
+1058 GGNRFSGGIVRT
-1070 GGPGSLKVE
+1070 GGPGSLVVKD
-1079 NGATSVTSTRSG
+1079 GATSVTSTRSG
-1091 ATIIDQYYGTC
+1091 ATIGDSYYGSC
-1102 SVDAK
+1102 SADAK
-1107 EKYGNTYK
+1107 EKFGNTYK

-1168 NAKTPTK
+1168 HAKTPTK
-1175 EVHRTDENGNKLY
+1175 EIHRQDENGKKLY
-1188 AQKTVRTYNRCKTKV
+1188 GQKTVRTYNRCKTRV

-1217 ENDTTKPI
+1217 EDDTTKPV

-1231 TRQSQRKELYNF
+1231 ARSSNRKELYNF
-1243 NDTSKGYT
+1243 NDKSKGYT

-1259 DFWLVCTDGRYYSV
+1259 DFWLICTDGRYYSV

-1307 IAQCFDRGG
+1307 IAECFDREG

-1324 RKRSRLETVMNDFKR
+1324 RERSRLSTVMSDFKR
-1339 ARYQGTVIYEN
+1339 AGYQGTAIYEN